1 MDALLATPLE
11 LGSMESWLLLAWGLL
26 ISIITFLKFLLS
38 GETYPGYARI
48 SERRQKA
55 VEGFENILADA
66 LVSLEDRRDE
76 AIRSLKD
83 ANDLVRERIG
93 DAIDAL
99 YGRRMMHGHLQAFL
113 DQCDMK
119 ATTLL
124 KQYRDENRSA
134 RKSEPPAHFD
144 EEFRFPEFKDV
155 ENFGEGDRRRLD
167 AERKVE
173 AVEQVVDETI
183 AAIHEQY
190 RAALD
195 AYANTGDL
203 IAGPAPAGRRSS
215 PGAAPTV
222 VSRNDAASERVA

>member
-1 MDALLATPLE
+1 M
-11 LGSMESWLLLAWGLL
+11 
-26 ISIITFLKFLLS
+26 
-38 GETYPGYARI
+38 
-48 SERRQKA
+48 
-55 VEGFENILADA
+55 
-66 LVSLEDRRDE
+66 SLEDRRDE

-183 AAIHEQY
+183 AAIHEEY

>member
-1 MDALLATPLE
+1 M
-11 LGSMESWLLLAWGLL
+11 AWGAL
-26 ISIITFLKFLLS
+26 ISILTFLKFLLS

-55 VEGFENILADA
+55 VVRFENILTEA
-66 LVSLEDRRDE
+66 LESLEERRDE
-76 AIRSLKD
+76 AIDSLKE
-83 ANDLVRERIG
+83 ANELVRERIG

-99 YGRRMMHGHLQAFL
+99 YGRRMIHGHLQAFL

-124 KQYRDENRSA
+124 KHYRDENRSA
-134 RKSEPPAHFD
+134 RTSEPPAHFD
-144 EEFRFPEFKDV
+144 EDYQFPEFQDL
-155 ENFGEGDRRRLD
+155 ENSGEGDQRRLD
-167 AERKVE
+167 AEKKVE

-190 RAALD
+190 RDALD

-203 IAGPAPAGRRSS
+203 LADKAPAGRRSA

-222 VSRNDAASERVA
+222 VTRNDAAGERVA